1 MKTIELKK
9 TPTLDYKQTLCDI
22 LSNAPVSGYSVE
34 EVRLAVKALDAL
46 EGATT
51 EVSFEDEVYEF
62 VKNTINQ
69 TKYRIA
75 NKELVEFL
83 DQFE

>member
-46 EGATT
+46 DKATT

-62 VKNTINQ
+62 VKNTVNQ
-69 TKYRIA
+69 AKYRIA
-75 NKELVEFL
+75 SKELVEFL
-83 DQFE
+83 SQFV

>member
-9 TPTLDYKQTLCDI
+9 TPALDYKQTLCDI

-46 EGATT
+46 DKATT

-62 VKNTINQ
+62 VKNTVNQ
-69 TKYRIA
+69 AKYRIA
-75 NKELVEFL
+75 SKELVEFL
-83 DQFE
+83 NQFE